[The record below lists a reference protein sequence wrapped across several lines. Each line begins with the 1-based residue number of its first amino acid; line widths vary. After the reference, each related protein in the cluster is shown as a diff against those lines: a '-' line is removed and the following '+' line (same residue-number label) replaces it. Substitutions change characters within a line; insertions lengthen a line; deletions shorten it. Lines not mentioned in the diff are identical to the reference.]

1 MRPFIGWSATVVI
14 TLGRSL
20 MGSSCPLLSS
30 PTGNDP
36 AFPKLALLAHPSGG
50 PHKVARLCGERRSS
64 AMIERSRLR
73 GSERYAACSD
83 EVLAR
88 PSARLSQRACCL
100 KKLFT
105 CQGTP
110 CRRGQTVTGSGTGRA
125 VWFGS
130 PSIYNGHFFSKTWYC
145 QRKIS
150 ENLSTL
156 LSESASGFV
165 PCFALSTFQRTE
177 ICRLLSMAVRKIL
190 LCWLRELVAVRAVFK
205 TLRGDRACKA
215 LSLGEVA
222 AAVRLRKAG
231 FGEGTPQQD
240 SDGTE

>member
-1 MRPFIGWSATVVI
+1 MLSRSDDPGWGVAALCCHRPPGTPRLS
-14 TLGRSL
+14 RSWRYSL
-20 MGSSCPLLSS
+20 T
-30 PTGNDP
+30 PT
-36 AFPKLALLAHPSGG
+36 
-50 PHKVARLCGERRSS
+50 R
-64 AMIERSRLR
+64 
-73 GSERYAACSD
+73 

-125 VWFGS
+125 FRFGS
-130 PSIYNGHFFSKTWYC
+130 PSQHTTDIFSRKLGTAGE
-145 QRKIS
+145 KIS

-156 LSESASGFV
+156 LSESAPVFV
-165 PCFALSTFQRTE
+165 PMLCPFTLQRTE
-177 ICRLLSMAVRKIL
+177 ICRLLSMPVRKIL

-222 AAVRLRKAG
+222 AAVRLRIAG

>member
-14 TLGRSL
+14 TLGRSR

-36 AFPKLALLAHPSGG
+36 AFPKLAFLAHSHAGG
-50 PHKVARLCGERRSS
+50 HGAPFGLAITESLLSEKAIHLSRNTVPPGSNCY
-64 AMIERSRLR
+64 RLR
-73 GSERYAACSD
+73 RGKD
-83 EVLAR
+83 FPIWKPLN
-88 PSARLSQRACCL
+88 LQR
-100 KKLFT
+100 T
-105 CQGTP
+105 
-110 CRRGQTVTGSGTGRA
+110 
-125 VWFGS
+125 
-130 PSIYNGHFFSKTWYC
+130 FFSKTWYC

-177 ICRLLSMAVRKIL
+177 ICRLLSMPVRKIL

-205 TLRGDRACKA
+205 TLRSDGACKA

-222 AAVRLRKAG
+222 AAVRLRIAG
-231 FGEGTPQQD
+231 VGEGTPQQD
-240 SDGTE
+240 SDETE

>member
-1 MRPFIGWSATVVI
+1 
-14 TLGRSL
+14 

-36 AFPKLALLAHPSGG
+36 AFPKLAFLAHSHAGG
-50 PHKVARLCGERRSS
+50 HGAPFGLAITESLLPEKAIHLSRNTVPPGSNCY
-64 AMIERSRLR
+64 RLR
-73 GSERYAACSD
+73 RGKD
-83 EVLAR
+83 FPIWKPLN
-88 PSARLSQRACCL
+88 LQR
-100 KKLFT
+100 T
-105 CQGTP
+105 
-110 CRRGQTVTGSGTGRA
+110 
-125 VWFGS
+125 
-130 PSIYNGHFFSKTWYC
+130 FFSKTWYC

-177 ICRLLSMAVRKIL
+177 ICRLLSMPVRKIL

-205 TLRGDRACKA
+205 TLRGDGACKA

-222 AAVRLRKAG
+222 AAVRLRIAG

-240 SDGTE
+240 SDETE

>member
-14 TLGRSL
+14 TLGRSR

-36 AFPKLALLAHPSGG
+36 AFPKLALLARSHAGG
-50 PHKVARLCGERRSS
+50 LGASFGSAITESLLPEKAIRLSRNTVPPGSNCY
-64 AMIERSRLR
+64 RLR
-73 GSERYAACSD
+73 HGKGFPAWEPLNLQRTNSLRIRGCS
-83 EVLAR
+83 
-88 PSARLSQRACCL
+88 
-100 KKLFT
+100 F
-105 CQGTP
+105 
-110 CRRGQTVTGSGTGRA
+110 
-125 VWFGS
+125 
-130 PSIYNGHFFSKTWYC
+130 
-145 QRKIS
+145 RKIS
-150 ENLSTL
+150 
-156 LSESASGFV
+156 
-165 PCFALSTFQRTE
+165 LSTFQRTK
-177 ICRLLSMAVRKIL
+177 ICRLLSIAVRKIL